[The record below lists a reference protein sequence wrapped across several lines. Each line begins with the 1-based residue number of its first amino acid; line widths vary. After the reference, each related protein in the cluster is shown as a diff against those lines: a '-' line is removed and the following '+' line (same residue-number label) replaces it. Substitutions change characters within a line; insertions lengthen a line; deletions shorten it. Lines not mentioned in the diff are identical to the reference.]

1 MALTVVLM
9 VFVFFYGIFIC
20 YKCISMTSD
29 DTAGKAYATE
39 DSPSK
44 KVLRSKSP
52 GKAL

>member
-1 MALTVVLM
+1 
-9 VFVFFYGIFIC
+9 
-20 YKCISMTSD
+20 MTSSD

-52 GKAL
+52 NKILQGNTDE